1 MAKRPITFEE
11 FVQLFGEDDDV
22 ELVDG
27 LVVTGM
33 AASDAHETIE
43 VWLLSLLHV
52 YVEVKGLG
60 IVRGSRTA
68 VRVTAYRGRLP
79 DILFVRRERAD
90 IVREEGVYGAPDL
103 VVEILS
109 PSDRPADILS
119 READYRSIGV
129 LEMWFLDQRQKQ
141 VRVLRKRGEDY
152 EEQFLT
158 EGVLVSEAVEGFWL
172 QVEWLFQKPLPS
184 EWQILQKLLGQL

>member
-11 FVQLFGEDDDV
+11 FVQMFGEDDDV

-27 LVVTGM
+27 LVVAHM
-33 AASDAHETIE
+33 AASDSHETLEI
-43 VWLLSLLHV
+43 WLLSLLHI

-79 DILFVRRERAD
+79 DILFVRKERAD

-129 LEMWFLDQRQKQ
+129 SEMWFVDQQKKQ

-152 EEQFLT
+152 EEQILT
-158 EGVLVSEAVEGFWL
+158 EGVLASEAVEGFWL

-184 EWQILQKLLGQL
+184 TWQVLQQLLAQD